1 MPPNRLIKEKSPYLL
16 QHAYNP
22 VNWFPW
28 GPEAFEQAKKENKP
42 IFLSIGYSTCH
53 WCHVMERESFQDQE
67 AAQLINEAFIPIKVD
82 REERPDIDGIYMNVC
97 QLLTGSGG
105 WPLTIIMTPDKKPF
119 FAATY
124 IPKTSR
130 FGREGLLN
138 LIPRI
143 SQMWNLRQE
152 EIVEAAEQVIFSMK
166 KLVTTSKGDMLNHE
180 TLDAAFQELLKRFD
194 HENGGFGHIPKFP
207 TSHNF
212 FFLLRYWKRKKNGE
226 ALGMVEKTLQAM
238 RLGGIFDHIGFGFHR
253 YSTDERWQV
262 PHFEKMLYDQALLA
276 LAYTETYQVTKNKQH
291 QKSAQEILDYVLR
304 DMRSP
309 EGGFYSAEDADSE
322 GKEGKFYLWSWEEI
336 DRILENDE
344 PELVSRVYN
353 VEKAG
358 NFLEQ
363 ATGRKT
369 GANILYLRKPPNEI
383 AADLNIS
390 PDELIKRMDAIRA
403 KLFAARQEK
412 ARPLKDDKILTDW
425 NGLMI
430 AAFSMAAQVFE
441 RSKDLKAAQD
451 AADFI
456 LDRLCPQEGKLR
468 HRYREGKAEI
478 DGFVNDYAFLVW
490 GLLELYEATF
500 NTRYLEQALRL
511 NHYLLSHFWDKKE
524 GGLFFTSASSESLFL
539 RQKEAYDGA
548 IPSGNSVAMMNLLRL
563 GRITANPDLEEKAS
577 LISRAFSKTVSSSPS
592 AFTQMLVALDFALG
606 PTYEVVI
613 TGKSEAKD
621 TKNMIRDLRREF
633 IPNKVV
639 LFHPAEEESPTIYRL
654 APFIREQKRLE
665 GKVTVYVCSNYA
677 CQQPADDSDHMLQ
690 SLGIRKKKQ

>member
-1 MPPNRLIKEKSPYLL
+1 MPPNRLIREKSPYLL
-16 QHAYNP
+16 QHASNP

-67 AAQLINEAFIPIKVD
+67 TAQLINKAFIPIKVD
-82 REERPDIDGIYMNVC
+82 REERPDIDGIYMNIC

-130 FGREGLLN
+130 FGREGLLK
-138 LIPRI
+138 LIPRV
-143 SQMWNLRQE
+143 SQMWKLRQE
-152 EIVEAAEQVIFSMK
+152 EIVDGAERIISSLKDMDKMPQ
-166 KLVTTSKGDMLNHE
+166 GDMLNNE
-180 TLDAAFQELLKRFD
+180 ILEQAFQELLKRFD
-194 HENGGFGHIPKFP
+194 HEHGGFGRKPKFLTP
-207 TSHNF
+207 HNF
-212 FFLLRYWKRKKNGE
+212 FFLLRYWKRNKNDE

-238 RLGGIFDHIGFGFHR
+238 SLGGIFDHVGFGFHR

-276 LAYTETYQVTKNKQH
+276 LAYTEAYQATQNKKH
-291 QKSAQEILDYVLR
+291 QKIAQEILAYVLR

-322 GKEGKFYLWSWEEI
+322 GEEGKFYLWGWEEI
-336 DRILENDE
+336 VHILKKDE
-344 PELVSRVYN
+344 AELASRVYK
-353 VEKAG
+353 VEKEG
-358 NFLEQ
+358 NFFEE

-369 GANILYLRKPPNEI
+369 GTNILYLRKPLSDT

-390 PDELIKRMDAIRA
+390 PDELIRRMHIIRD
-403 KLFAARQEK
+403 KLFAAREK
-412 ARPLKDDKILTDW
+412 RTRPFKDDKILTDW

-430 AAFSMAAQVFE
+430 AAFSKAAQVFE
-441 RSKDLKAAQD
+441 RPEYLKAARD
-451 AADFI
+451 ASDFI
-456 LDRLCPQEGKLR
+456 LDRLHHPEGILR

-478 DGFVNDYAFLVW
+478 DGFLNDYAFLVW

-511 NHYLLSHFWDKKE
+511 NHYLLSHFWDEKE
-524 GGLFFTSASSESLFL
+524 GGFFFTSASSESLFL
-539 RQKEAYDGA
+539 RPKEAYDGA
-548 IPSGNSVAMMNLLRL
+548 IPSGNSVAMLNLLRL
-563 GRITANPDLEEKAS
+563 GRITANPDFEDKAS
-577 LISRAFSKTVSSSPS
+577 LISRAFSQIASSSPS
-592 AFTQMLVALDFALG
+592 AFTQMMVAVDFAVG
-606 PTYEVVI
+606 PTNEVVI
-613 TGKSEAKD
+613 SGKSEAKD
-621 TKNMIRDLRREF
+621 TKNMIRELRREF

-639 LFHPAEEESPTIYRL
+639 LFHPAEEESPAIYRI
-654 APFIREQKRLE
+654 APFVQKQKSLE
-665 GKVTVYVCSNYA
+665 DKATVYVCHNHA
-677 CQQPADDSDHMLQ
+677 CQQPTDDPDHMLQ
-690 SLGIRKKKQ
+690 ALGIRKKKQ

>member
-1 MPPNRLIKEKSPYLL
+1 MPPNRLIKERSPYLL

-28 GPEAFEQAKKENKP
+28 GSEAFEQAKKENKP

-97 QLLTGSGG
+97 QLLTGRGG

-124 IPKTSR
+124 IPKTNR
-130 FGREGLLN
+130 FEREGLLT

-143 SQMWNLRQE
+143 SQMWKLRQE
-152 EIVEAAEQVIFSMK
+152 EIVDAAERIISSMK
-166 KLVTTSKGDMLNHE
+166 KQIKIPQGNMLNHE
-180 TLDAAFQELLKRFD
+180 ILDVAFQELLKHFD
-194 HENGGFGHIPKFP
+194 HEYGGFGHTPKFP
-207 TSHNF
+207 TPHNF
-212 FFLLRYWKRKKNGE
+212 FFLLRHWKRNKNDE
-226 ALGMVEKTLQAM
+226 ALGMVEKTLQVM

-253 YSTDERWQV
+253 YSTDKRWQV

-276 LAYTETYQVTKNKQH
+276 LAYTETYQVTQNRQY
-291 QKSAQEILDYVLR
+291 QKCAQEILAYVLR

-322 GKEGKFYLWSWEEI
+322 GEEGKFYLWSWEEI
-336 DRILENDE
+336 VRILKKDE
-344 PELVSRVYN
+344 TELFSRVYN

-358 NFLEQ
+358 NFFEE
-363 ATGRKT
+363 ATDKKT
-369 GANILYLRKPPNEI
+369 GTNILYLRKPLDEI
-383 AADLNIS
+383 ATDLNIS

-403 KLFAARQEK
+403 KLFAARQK
-412 ARPLKDDKILTDW
+412 RARPLKDDKILTDW

-430 AAFSMAAQVFE
+430 AAFSKAAQVFE
-441 RSKDLKAAQD
+441 RSKYFKAAQE
-451 AADFI
+451 AAGFI
-456 LDRLCPQEGKLR
+456 LDRLCRQEGKLH

-478 DGFVNDYAFLVW
+478 DGFVNDYAFLIW

-511 NHYLLSHFWDKKE
+511 NHYLLSHFWDEKE
-524 GGLFFTSASSESLFL
+524 GGFFFTSDSSESLFL

-548 IPSGNSVAMMNLLRL
+548 LPSGNSVAMLNLLKL
-563 GRITANPDLEEKAS
+563 GRITANPDLKEKAS
-577 LISRAFSKTVSSSPS
+577 LLNRAFSQIVSSSPS
-592 AFTQMLVALDFALG
+592 AFTQMMVALDFAIG

-613 TGKSEAKD
+613 AGKSEAKN
-621 TKNMIRDLRREF
+621 TKDMIRDLRREF

-639 LFHPAEEESPTIYRL
+639 LFHPVEEKSPAIYRL
-654 APFIREQKRLE
+654 APFVRKQKILE
-665 GKVTVYVCSNYA
+665 DKATVYVCYNYA
-677 CQQPADDSDHMLQ
+677 CQQPTDDPDHMLQ
-690 SLGIRKKKQ
+690 SLGIRKRKQ